1 MNTEGQAI
9 PSFREE
15 QRFRQIW
22 IWLIVIGIA
31 ALMWYS
37 TFRQIIQRRPF
48 GSRPAP
54 DTLLMIFWLLFG
66 IGLPALLFSARL
78 ISEVRSDGIYIRFFP
93 FHFSFKEIAFEELM
107 SFEVRTYNALREYGG
122 WGIRYGSQGKAY
134 NVGGNRGVQL
144 VLTDGKRI
152 LIGSQRP
159 EEFLA
164 TLEAG
169 HARHQRGTR

>member
-1 MNTEGQAI
+1 MNSEGYPLA
-9 PSFREE
+9 SFREE

-22 IWLIVIGIA
+22 IWIIILGIA

-37 TFRQIIQRRPF
+37 AFTQIIQRRPF
-48 GSRPAP
+48 GENPAP
-54 DTLLMIFWLLFG
+54 NSLLIIFWILFG
-66 IGLPALLFSARL
+66 IGLPALLLSARL
-78 ISEVRSDGIYIRFFP
+78 ITEVRMDGIYIRFFP
-93 FHFSFKEIAFEELM
+93 FHLSYKKIAFQDLQ

-122 WGIRYGSQGKAY
+122 WGIRYGPQGKAY

-159 EEFLA
+159 EELA
-164 TLEAG
+164 EALSL
-169 HARHQRGTR
+169 ALRERAS

>member
-1 MNTEGQAI
+1 MNTEGYSI

-22 IWLIVIGIA
+22 VWIIVLGIA

-37 TFRQIIQRRPF
+37 TFMQIIQRRPF
-48 GSRPAP
+48 GGNPAP
-54 DTLLMIFWLLFG
+54 DTLLIIFWLLFG
-66 IGLPALLFSARL
+66 IGMPALLFSARL
-78 ISEVRSDGIYIRFFP
+78 ITEVRMDGIYIRFFP
-93 FHFSFKEIAFEELM
+93 FHFSYKEIAFRDLK

-122 WGIRYGSQGKAY
+122 WGIRYGPQGKAY

-144 VLTDGKRI
+144 VLIDGKRI
-152 LIGSQRP
+152 LLGSQKP

-164 TLEAG
+164 AIQAEY
-169 HARHQRGTR
+169 ARH

>member
-1 MNTEGQAI
+1 MNSEGYSIA
-9 PSFREE
+9 SFREE

-22 IWLIVIGIA
+22 IWFLILGIA

-37 TFRQIIQRRPF
+37 AFTQIIQRRPF
-48 GSRPAP
+48 GENPAP
-54 DTLLMIFWLLFG
+54 NSLLIIFWVLFG
-66 IGLPALLFSARL
+66 LGLPVLFFSIRL
-78 ISEVRSDGIYIRFFP
+78 ITEVRLDGIYIRFFP
-93 FHFSFKEIAFEELM
+93 FHFSSKKIAFQDLQ

-122 WGIRYGSQGKAY
+122 WGIRYGPQGKAY

-152 LIGSQRP
+152 LIGSQKP

-164 TLEAG
+164 AIQAEHG
-169 HARHQRGTR
+169 RYKKPG